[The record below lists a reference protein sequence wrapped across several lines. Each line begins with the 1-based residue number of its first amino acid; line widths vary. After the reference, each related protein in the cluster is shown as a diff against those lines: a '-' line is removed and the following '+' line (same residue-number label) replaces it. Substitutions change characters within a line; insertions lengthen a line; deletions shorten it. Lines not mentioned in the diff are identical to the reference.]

1 MTTDHR
7 ARPNEAIL
15 PGAPNSSPLQAKPGA
30 AALPLRSSTSYPGAS
45 HTSHTCACLARSCA
59 ERGNTGQEGAL
70 SIYCR
75 ACDLPAQH
83 LGLVDPLVVLLL
95 MPQRPAA
102 HSVNKTRFSTPAKP
116 VPYSPFPQDSSPRFD
131 RPGPRN
137 ITWACLASPRRATPT
152 AFPQLLSAPFLAW
165 ALPAPFA
172 STPASLQA
180 RKPASLHCHKLPPTV
195 SYYLPAARAPRTTH
209 NHNFAPRPPASR
221 ILGTPLQGCLSGLH
235 WRHPPGFSLLL
246 RRWTPRSLPG
256 SSRQLP
262 TGPWTSVYDHHF
274 SFGAPSLLPPL
285 SPSRFFLDHPAAPS
299 PQNPR
304 GRKEGRNPGR
314 KEGIT
319 RTRPCPLAQG
329 KSGPSSASID
339 LDRVD
344 PKIQTRPL
352 ILNRVQQTP
361 AACRTQSPRDLHI
374 VLPAT
379 L

>member
-1 MTTDHR
+1 M
-7 ARPNEAIL
+7 
-15 PGAPNSSPLQAKPGA
+15 
-30 AALPLRSSTSYPGAS
+30 
-45 HTSHTCACLARSCA
+45 
-59 ERGNTGQEGAL
+59 

-83 LGLVDPLVVLLL
+83 LGLVDALVVLLL

-102 HSVNKTRFSTPAKP
+102 RPVNKTHFSTPARS
-116 VPYSPFPQDSSPRFD
+116 VPYSPLPQDSSPRSD

-137 ITWACLASPRRATPT
+137 ITLPWPASPGLAAPRHAHGFPTTSFGSFPCLGPARA
-152 AFPQLLSAPFLAW
+152 LCLH
-165 ALPAPFA
+165 
-172 STPASLQA
+172 A

-195 SYYLPAARAPRTTH
+195 TYYLPAARAPRATTTTTLRRAH
-209 NHNFAPRPPASR
+209 LPPA
-221 ILGTPLQGCLSGLH
+221 PWALH
-235 WRHPPGFSLLL
+235 CRAVSLASIGDIRRGSLCFCDVGRHAPYLVAVGNCPPA
-246 RRWTPRSLPG
+246 PG
-256 SSRQLP
+256 PQSTTIISP
-262 TGPWTSVYDHHF
+262 SVHQAYC
-274 SFGAPSLLPPL
+274 PPL
-285 SPSRFFLDHPAAPS
+285 SPSLFFLDHPAAPS

-319 RTRPCPLAQG
+319 RTRPCPVAQG